1 MIPNLLN
8 PVVVGF
14 KRQNKAAQ
22 QKLDS
27 FKETIGR
34 PTWGATVSLEGQPVF
49 FSEDRPNVQD
59 EGIAMEVN
67 GYIVVRVV
75 DCTAA
80 SYTPIRGDQ
89 IVSIGSVSFTDRLF
103 VTEVRSTAHYF
114 DQSGPTLLLVMFQD
128 REIP

>member
-1 MIPNLLN
+1 
-8 PVVVGF
+8 
-14 KRQNKAAQ
+14 
-22 QKLDS
+22 
-27 FKETIGR
+27 
-34 PTWGATVSLEGQPVF
+34 PVF

-75 DCTAA
+75 DCAAA